1 MSREMV
7 NSGIPWIGDIPKGW
21 CVNLLSSL
29 FDEHKQKNK
38 GLVETNLLSLSY
50 GKIIRKDINT
60 KEGLLPES
68 FDGYNV
74 ISSGDIVFRL
84 TDLQNDKRSLRT
96 GLCTEN
102 GIITSAYVTIRGRH
116 SLDSA
121 YYHYLF
127 HSYDLCKVFYGM
139 GEGVRQGM
147 NYGDLRK
154 LLILLPS
161 LSEQQKIASFLDRKC
176 AEIDEMI
183 ALQEKIIEELKA
195 YKQSVITEAVTK
207 GLNPDAPMKDSGIE
221 WIGEIPEHSSV
232 SRIGF
237 CVSGYKAGPFGS
249 ALITGN
255 LLTEGKI
262 LVYTPEHIA
271 KLTTEIPNN
280 LYLQEE
286 RLNEMSQFLVK
297 EGEVIFPIVGSL
309 GRAMRVNSN
318 MPVGIINQRLS
329 KFTIREDMVNADY
342 FMWLFGKSS
351 FYEIYIEMYQRG
363 SFIVNLTK
371 TLVYD
376 MPIVLHPINEQKAIA
391 EYLDTKCTEIDNLIS
406 IKLSKID
413 SLNEYKK
420 SIIYEYVTG
429 KKEVTE

>member
-1 MSREMV
+1 MSREMKH
-7 NSGIPWIGDIPKGW
+7 SGIPWIGDIPKGW

-116 SLDSA
+116 SLNSA

-161 LSEQQKIASFLDRKC
+161 LSEQQKIASFLDGKC
-176 AEIDEMI
+176 SEIDEMI
-183 ALQEKIIEELKA
+183 ALQEKIVDELKA

-221 WIGEIPEHSSV
+221 WIGEFPEHWELLRIKNILKEVHTITPTGEGEKLSV
-232 SRIGF
+232 TQNGGIIKTSEIEVANPSLSTIGWKV
-237 CVSGYKAGPFGS
+237 VSENDIVFNKYKAHSGVFFVSPYNGIVTFNYS
-249 ALITGN
+249 
-255 LLTEGKI
+255 
-262 LVYTPEHIA
+262 VYRCYDDY
-271 KLTTEIPNN
+271 IP
-280 LYLQEE
+280 
-286 RLNEMSQFLVK
+286 K
-297 EGEVIFPIVGSL
+297 
-309 GRAMRVNSN
+309 
-318 MPVGIINQRLS
+318 
-329 KFTIREDMVNADY
+329 
-342 FMWLFGKSS
+342 
-351 FYEIYIEMYQRG
+351 FYEYVFKTVGCISEFRKEMRGVGESISPLYTKDLLSINIYAPPK
-363 SFIVNLTK
+363 S
-371 TLVYD
+371 
-376 MPIVLHPINEQKAIA
+376 EQESIIK
-391 EYLDTKCTEIDNLIS
+391 YLNKKCTEIDNLIS

-413 SLNEYKK
+413 SLKEYKK

-429 KKEVTE
+429 KKEVIE

>member
-1 MSREMV
+1 MKD
-7 NSGIPWIGDIPKGW
+7 SGNKWIGEIPETWGVERIKTIFSERTELSEDGSET
-21 CVNLLSSL
+21 LLSVSEYYGVANRAEKIDDGEYVSRAESL
-29 FDEHKQKNK
+29 VGYKKCFK
-38 GLVETNLLSLSY
+38 GDLVSNIMLAWKGSMGITEL
-50 GKIIRKDINT
+50 
-60 KEGLLPES
+60 
-68 FDGYNV
+68 DG
-74 ISSGDIVFRL
+74 IV
-84 TDLQNDKRSLRT
+84 SP
-96 GLCTEN
+96 
-102 GIITSAYVTIRGRH
+102 AYCVYEPSKSVFPR
-116 SLDSA
+116 

-127 HSYDLCKVFYGM
+127 RTSLYTSIFRLYSKGIIDSRLRLYSPYFFDIKAIIPSY
-139 GEGVRQGM
+139 
-147 NYGDLRK
+147 
-154 LLILLPS
+154 
-161 LSEQQKIASFLDRKC
+161 SEQQRIAEFLDRKC
-176 AEIDEMI
+176 AEVDEMI
-183 ALQEKIIEELKA
+183 ALQEQIIEELRA
-195 YKQSVITEAVTK
+195 YKQSVITEVVTK
-207 GLNPDAPMKDSGIE
+207 GLNPDVPMKDSGIE

-329 KFTIREDMVNADY
+329 KFTIKEDMVNADY

-351 FYEIYIEMYQRG
+351 FYETYIEMYQRG

-376 MPIVLHPINEQKAIA
+376 MPIVLHPINEQQAIA
-391 EYLDTKCTEIDNLIS
+391 DYLDEKCADIDSLIQTKQ
-406 IKLSKID
+406 SKID
-413 SLNEYKK
+413 SLKEYKK

-429 KKEVTE
+429 KREVE

>member
-21 CVNLLSSL
+21 GVNLLSSL

-50 GKIIRKDINT
+50 GKIVRKDINT

-116 SLDSA
+116 SLNSA

-161 LSEQQKIASFLDRKC
+161 LEEQQKIASFLDRKC
-176 AEIDEMI
+176 AEIDKMI
-183 ALQEKIIEELKA
+183 ALQEKIVEELKT

-207 GLNPDAPMKDSGIE
+207 GLNPNVQMKDSGIE
-221 WIGEIPEHSSV
+221 WIGEIPEHWDVRRLKYVAERHCQKVTDEVLPYIGLENIESFSENYIETDNEYDISQAQICSV
-232 SRIGF
+232 GD
-237 CVSGYKAGPFGS
+237 
-249 ALITGN
+249 
-255 LLTEGKI
+255 
-262 LVYTPEHIA
+262 
-271 KLTTEIPNN
+271 
-280 LYLQEE
+280 
-286 RLNEMSQFLVK
+286 
-297 EGEVIFPIVGSL
+297 VIFGKLRPYLGKARVIKSEQCCSSEFIVLRGGEAASYL
-309 GRAMRVNSN
+309 RHLMLSN
-318 MPVGIINQRLS
+318 WFIEI
-329 KFTIREDMVNADY
+329 VNASTYGTKMPRANAD
-342 FMWLFGKSS
+342 FIMNMQVVVPPIIERK
-351 FYEIYIEMYQRG
+351 EIEC
-363 SFIVNLTK
+363 
-371 TLVYD
+371 
-376 MPIVLHPINEQKAIA
+376 
-391 EYLDTKCTEIDNLIS
+391 YLNTKCTEIDNLIS

-413 SLNEYKK
+413 SLKDYKK

-429 KKEVTE
+429 KKEVIE